1 MAKPKDKNVLFRQIS
16 EVEKEI
22 EALREKAS
30 EKNELLSESLE
41 LMRLEMQ
48 ISKNRLA
55 QIPKKEWVKK
65 TRSGLTFIPLVLQTH
80 QIIQDSITAINA
92 LKNLSDPALKK
103 TKPHRMID
111 EFHDEGMRTLINL
124 LKNKNKPPDD
134 SKKTRDM

>member
-92 LKNLSDPALKK
+92 LKNLSDPASKK
-103 TKPHRMID
+103 TKPPRMID

-124 LKNKNKPPDD
+124 LKNKNKPTDD